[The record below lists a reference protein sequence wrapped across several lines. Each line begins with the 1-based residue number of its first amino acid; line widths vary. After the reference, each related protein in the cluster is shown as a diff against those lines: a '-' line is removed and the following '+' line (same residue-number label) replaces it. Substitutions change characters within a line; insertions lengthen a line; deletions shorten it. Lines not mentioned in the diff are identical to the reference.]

1 MKWQGAI
8 NPSRLNVDAAAQ
20 PSTIAAIATAPGRG
34 GVGVIRVSGPQALQI
49 AHSVVK
55 KNLSP
60 RLATYANFHAADD
73 QVLDQGLALW
83 FPGPNSFTGEDVL
96 ELQGHGGVI
105 VLQQILQ
112 AVLAAGGTLAAPG
125 EFSQRAFLNHKID
138 LAQAEAIADLID
150 AQSQQAARAA
160 MQSLQGVF
168 SSKIHEFLTELIE
181 LRKFVEAAIDFV
193 DEDIEFIQAGKIEQ
207 SLLSLT
213 EKLTQITRAAQQGV
227 LLQAGMTV
235 VLAGKP
241 NAGKSSLLNALAG
254 QDRAIVTEVAGTT
267 RDTLQ
272 SKIQLQGMPVHII
285 DTAGLRDTADQ
296 IEQEGVR
303 RARAAMQTADA
314 ILMVVD
320 ASCQSPDQVEALH
333 GELRDQLGSAVPLIT
348 VYNKQDLLTDEQP
361 QLDDD
366 SVLLSAKHGS
376 GIAQLQQRLID
387 LMGLRSG
394 ENVFIA
400 RQRHLTALEQAAQFI
415 QQGLAQLHQ
424 QQASEL
430 LADDLYQA
438 QQQLNSITGEF
449 SSDDLLGE
457 IFSSFCIGK

>member
-1 MKWQGAI
+1 MKWRDAK
-8 NPSRLNVDAAAQ
+8 NPSRLNVGA
-20 PSTIAAIATAPGRG
+20 SLNTIAAIATAPGRG
-34 GVGVIRVSGPQALQI
+34 GVGVIRVSGPATAQI
-49 AHSVVK
+49 ADLMVK
-55 KNLSP
+55 KTLSP
-60 RLATYANFHAADD
+60 RLASYANFYAADD
-73 QVLDQGLALW
+73 QVLDQGLALF
-83 FPGPNSFTGEDVL
+83 FPGPHSFTGEDVL
-96 ELQGHGGVI
+96 ELQGHGGAI
-105 VLQQILQ
+105 VMQQVLQ
-112 AVLAAGGTLAAPG
+112 AVLDAGATLAAPG

-168 SSKIHEFLTELIE
+168 SSKIHDFLNELIE

-207 SLLSLT
+207 SLLSLI
-213 EKLTQITRAAQQGV
+213 EQLEQITAAAQQGV

-254 QDRAIVTEVAGTT
+254 QDRAIVTDIAGTT

-285 DTAGLRDTADQ
+285 DTAGLRETADR

-303 RARAAMQTADA
+303 RAHAAMQTADA

-348 VYNKQDLLTDEQP
+348 VYNKQDLLDAAAQP
-361 QLDDD
+361 QLDAD

-400 RQRHLTALEQAAQFI
+400 RQRHLTALEQAANYI
-415 QQGLAQLHQ
+415 KQGLQQLHQ

-449 SSDDLLGE
+449 SSDDLLSE